1 MEKNLR
7 KRAWLR
13 KSIWFLF
20 NLLSQL
26 HIQDLENVPE
36 QGGAIMAS
44 NHLGR
49 LDAPLGFCL
58 LKRQDATSLVA
69 DTYKSSLFFRW
80 IVDTTGGIWIN
91 REDADLQALRAA
103 RDFLKQGGLLGIAP
117 EGTRSRNGKLNP
129 AKTGVAYLA
138 DKVEVPIIPIAIYG
152 TEKAF
157 KELFRFRRPHIY
169 MRFGKPFYLPPLD
182 RKDREAGMQ
191 RNTDEIMCR
200 IAAMLPEDYRGVY
213 EKHPR
218 LEELLRDRNETKPVI
233 KSSCP

>member
-1 MEKNLR
+1 MDKKIR

-13 KSIWFLF
+13 KVICFLF
-20 NLLSQL
+20 NLLSHVDVQG
-26 HIQDLENVPE
+26 LENIPE
-36 QGGAIMAS
+36 QGGAILAS

-58 LKRQDATSLVA
+58 LKRQDSTSLVA
-69 DTYKSSLFFRW
+69 DKYKQSRFFRW

-91 REDADLQALRAA
+91 REDADLPAMRAA
-103 RDFLKQGGLLGIAP
+103 RDLLRQGGLLGIAP
-117 EGTRSRNGKLNP
+117 EGTRSQDGKLNL

-138 DKVEVPIIPIAIYG
+138 DKVDVPIIPIAFYG

-157 KELFRFRRPHIY
+157 QELFRFRRPHIHV
-169 MRFGKPFYLPPLD
+169 RFGKAFFLPPLD

-200 IAAMLPEDYRGVY
+200 IAAMLPESYRGAY
-213 EKHPR
+213 QNHPR
-218 LEELLRDRNETKPVI
+218 LDELLQEVTV
-233 KSSCP
+233 

>member
-13 KSIWFLF
+13 KVIWFLF
-20 NLLSQL
+20 KFLSHVHVNGL
-26 HIQDLENVPE
+26 KNIPRE
-36 QGGAIMAS
+36 GGAILAS

-58 LKRQDATSLVA
+58 LERQDATSLVA
-69 DTYKSSLFFRW
+69 DKYKKSLFFRW
-80 IVDTTGGIWIN
+80 IVDATGGIWIN
-91 REDADLQALRAA
+91 REDADLQAMRAA
-103 RDFLKQGGLLGIAP
+103 RDLLKQGGLLGIAP
-117 EGTRSRNGKLNP
+117 EGTRSRNGKLGP

-138 DKVEVPIIPIAIYG
+138 DKVDVPIIPIAIHG

-157 KELFRFRRPHIY
+157 QELFRFRRPHLY
-169 MRFGKPFYLPPLD
+169 VHFGEPFFLSPLD

-200 IAAMLPEDYRGVY
+200 IAAMLPQNYRGVY

-218 LEELLRDRNETKPVI
+218 LGELLTE
-233 KSSCP
+233 SSEKESSFVTTP

>member
-1 MEKNLR
+1 MEKKLR

-13 KSIWFLF
+13 SAIRFLF
-20 NLLSQL
+20 NLLSHVHVQG
-26 HIQDLENVPE
+26 IENIPR
-36 QGGAIMAS
+36 QGGAILAS

-58 LKRQDATSLVA
+58 LERQDSTSLVA
-69 DTYKSSLFFRW
+69 DKYKNSPFFRW

-91 REDADLQALRAA
+91 REDADLPAMRAA
-103 RDFLKQGGLLGIAP
+103 RDLLKKGGLLGIAP
-117 EGTRSRNGKLNP
+117 EGTRSRNGKLGP

-138 DKVEVPIIPIAIYG
+138 DKVDVPIIPIAIYG

-157 KELFRFRRPHIY
+157 QELYRFKRPHLY
-169 MRFGKPFYLPPLD
+169 VNFGEPFYLPPLD

-200 IAAMLPEDYRGVY
+200 IAAMLPEEYRGVY
-213 EKHPR
+213 ENHAR
-218 LEELLRDRNETKPVI
+218 LQELLIEAGEENTAQLTSP
-233 KSSCP
+233 